1 MIVEI
6 SHFLT
11 ILATGLFLLSG
22 LFVLFSNQNEYI
34 SNLIARTYSHAF
46 FFLIVSFGL
55 YIWLAATD
63 NFSVLY
69 IASHSNSALPTFYK
83 ISSIWSAHEG
93 SMFLWIVFL
102 ALWGFI
108 FNINI
113 SQNNPLK
120 SLAIGTLSII
130 IVGFLL
136 FLLLTSNPFQ
146 TILPIP
152 PNNGAD
158 INPVLQDPA
167 LVIHPPT
174 LYLGYVGFG
183 IPFACAIAFLIKGN
197 SDIEWELM
205 VKKWSILAW
214 IFLTIGITL
223 GSWWAYYELGWG
235 GYWFW
240 DPVENVA
247 LMPWLA
253 STAFIHSLSVSIKS
267 KRLRVWT
274 ILLAISVFSLSLFGA
289 FIVRSGI
296 IDSVHSFAN
305 DPERGL
311 YLLGFITVIIMTSL
325 ILFVLRF
332 SKIQSKEKI
341 KRFSK
346 ESFISINNIFF
357 GVLIFSVMLGVIY
370 PLIYEYLFDQKIS
383 VGAPFYSAIF
393 SPIVLLACV
402 FLIFSVDSKWARK
415 FKFNLVSLPIL
426 FSTMVS
432 LLITF
437 IFFYLYEINDIY
449 MNLLIFIGFLII
461 CRYIF
466 EILQSFRF
474 KKYINSFSAI
484 AHMALGL
491 LLISISLN
499 SVLSIERAISLKI
512 DETEKYKDLTIYFQN
527 INLSNYSNYDSIEAD
542 LLIQTSNGKSFM
554 LSPEKRRYF
563 TRGQITTETA
573 IHATPLR
580 DIYMTI
586 GDQLDDGSWVV
597 NIQINYLIRWIW
609 FSAALM
615 SLAGILLIV
624 TNNRASIR
632 NKKQDYEITT

>member
-1 MIVEI
+1 MIIEI
-6 SHFLT
+6 SHFFT

-22 LFVLFSNQNEYI
+22 IFAVSIKNTEYV
-34 SNLIARTYSHAF
+34 SNLISRTYSHAF
-46 FFLIVSFGL
+46 LFLLISFGL
-55 YIWLAATD
+55 YVWLAATD

-69 IASHSNSALPTFYK
+69 IASHSNSDLPTFYK

-102 ALWGFI
+102 ALWGYLFN
-108 FNINI
+108 FNIT
-113 SQNNPLK
+113 QTNPIK
-120 SLAIGTLSII
+120 SLAIGILSLI

-152 PNNGAD
+152 PSNGAD

-183 IPFACAIAFLIKGN
+183 IPFACALAFLIKGN
-197 SDIEWELM
+197 TEIEWELM
-205 VKKWSILAW
+205 VQKWSVVAW

-253 STAFIHSLSVSIKS
+253 ATAFIHSLSVSIKS

-274 ILLAISVFSLSLFGA
+274 LLLSILVFSLSLFGA

-311 YLLGFITVIIMTSL
+311 YLLGFISVIIITSL
-325 ILFVLRF
+325 VLFVIRF
-332 SKIQSKEKI
+332 SKIQSI
-341 KRFSK
+341 TRVKRFSK

-357 GVLIFSVMLGVIY
+357 GVLVFSVMLGVIY
-370 PLIYEYLFDQKIS
+370 PLIYEYLFNQKIS
-383 VGAPFYSAIF
+383 VGAPFYTAIF
-393 SPIVLLACV
+393 SPIVLIACI
-402 FLIFSVDSKWARK
+402 FLIFSIDSKWSRE
-415 FKFNLVSLPIL
+415 FKLNLMNLPIIL
-426 FSTMVS
+426 STTLS
-432 LLITF
+432 FLITF
-437 IFFYLYEINDIY
+437 VFIFLYKIDDIY
-449 MNLLIFIGFLII
+449 MNLLIFVGFSII

-466 EILQSFRF
+466 EIYKSISA
-474 KKYINSFSAI
+474 KKYINPFSAI

-499 SVLSIERAISLKI
+499 SVLSSERAMSIKI
-512 DETEKYKDLTIYFQN
+512 DETESYKDLTIYFQN
-527 INLSNYSNYDSIEAD
+527 VNLSEAYNYDAIEAD
-542 LLIQTSNGKSFM
+542 LLVQTTNGESFL

-573 IHATPLR
+573 IHASLLR

-609 FSAALM
+609 FSAILM
-615 SLAGILLIV
+615 CMAGIMLIF
-624 TNNRASIR
+624 S
-632 NKKQDYEITT
+632 KKRLRR

>member
-1 MIVEI
+1 MIVEV

-22 LFVLFSNQNEYI
+22 LFATFINNTEYI

-46 FFLIVSFGL
+46 FFLIASFGL
-55 YIWLAATD
+55 YVWLAATD

-69 IASHSNSALPTFYK
+69 IASHSNTNLPIFYK

-102 ALWGFI
+102 AVWGFI
-108 FNINI
+108 FNFRI
-113 SQNNPLK
+113 SQSNPLK
-120 SLAIGTLSII
+120 SLTLGILSLV

-152 PNNGAD
+152 PIDGAD

-174 LYLGYVGFG
+174 LYLGYVGFS

-205 VKKWSILAW
+205 VQKWSIMAW

-253 STAFIHSLSVSIKS
+253 ATAFIHSLSVSIKS
-267 KRLRVWT
+267 KKLRVWT
-274 ILLAISVFSLSLFGA
+274 ILLSILVFSLSLFGA

-311 YLLGFITVIIMTSL
+311 YLLGFISLIIINSL

-332 SKIQSKEKI
+332 SKIQSIESI

-346 ESFISINNIFF
+346 ESFVSINNIFF
-357 GVLIFSVMLGVIY
+357 GVLIFSVMLGVTY
-370 PLIYEYLFDQKIS
+370 PLIYEYLLNQKIS
-383 VGAPFYSAIF
+383 VGAPFYTAIF
-393 SPIVLLACV
+393 SPIVLLACI
-402 FLIFSVDSKWARK
+402 FLIFSVDSKWSRRLNS
-415 FKFNLVSLPIL
+415 NLLNLPVVISTASSVIITLL
-426 FSTMVS
+426 F
-432 LLITF
+432 L
-437 IFFYLYEINDIY
+437 YLFDINDLY
-449 MNLLIFIGFLII
+449 MNALIFVGFLII
-461 CRYIF
+461 LRYMF
-466 EILQSFRF
+466 EIYKLIKFR
-474 KKYINSFSAI
+474 KYINPFSAI
-484 AHMALGL
+484 AHIALGL

-499 SVLSIERAISLKI
+499 SSLSTERAMSLKI
-512 DETEKYKDLTIYFQN
+512 DETEKYKDLTINFQN
-527 INLSNYSNYDSIEAD
+527 INLSNGSNYDAIKAD
-542 LLIQTSNGKSFM
+542 LLIQTTNGKSFK

-573 IHATPLR
+573 IHASPIR
-580 DIYMTI
+580 DIYITI

-597 NIQINYLIRWIW
+597 NIQLNYLIRWIW
-609 FSAALM
+609 FSAILM
-615 SLAGILLIV
+615 TFAGILLII
-624 TNNRASIR
+624 T
-632 NKKQDYEITT
+632 NKKSTFTFKKSIS

>member
-1 MIVEI
+1 MIIEI
-6 SHFLT
+6 SHFFT

-22 LFVLFSNQNEYI
+22 IFAVSIKNTEYV
-34 SNLIARTYSHAF
+34 SNLISRTYSHAF
-46 FFLIVSFGL
+46 LFLLISFGF
-55 YIWLAATD
+55 YVWLAATD

-69 IASHSNSALPTFYK
+69 IASHSNSDLPTFYK

-102 ALWGFI
+102 ALWGYLFN
-108 FNINI
+108 FNIT
-113 SQNNPLK
+113 QTNPIK
-120 SLAIGTLSII
+120 SLAIGILSLI

-152 PNNGAD
+152 PSNGAD

-183 IPFACAIAFLIKGN
+183 IPFACALAFLIKGN
-197 SDIEWELM
+197 TEIEWELM
-205 VKKWSILAW
+205 VQKWSVVAW

-253 STAFIHSLSVSIKS
+253 ATAFIHSLSVSIKS

-274 ILLAISVFSLSLFGA
+274 LLLSILVFSLSLFGA

-311 YLLGFITVIIMTSL
+311 YLLGFISVIIITSL
-325 ILFVLRF
+325 VLFVIRF
-332 SKIQSKEKI
+332 SKIQSI
-341 KRFSK
+341 TRVKRFSK

-357 GVLIFSVMLGVIY
+357 GVLVFSVMLGVIY
-370 PLIYEYLFDQKIS
+370 PLIYEYLFNQKIS
-383 VGAPFYSAIF
+383 VGAPFYTAIF
-393 SPIVLLACV
+393 SPIVLIACI
-402 FLIFSVDSKWARK
+402 FLIFSIDSKWSRE
-415 FKFNLVSLPIL
+415 FKLNLMNLPIIL
-426 FSTMVS
+426 STTLS
-432 LLITF
+432 FLITF
-437 IFFYLYEINDIY
+437 VFIFLYKIDDIY
-449 MNLLIFIGFLII
+449 MNLLIFVGFLII
-461 CRYIF
+461 CRYVF
-466 EILQSFRF
+466 EIYKSISA
-474 KKYINSFSAI
+474 KKYINPFSAI

-499 SVLSIERAISLKI
+499 SVLSSERAMSIKI
-512 DETEKYKDLTIYFQN
+512 DETESYKDLTIYFQN
-527 INLSNYSNYDSIEAD
+527 VNLSEAYNYDAIEAD
-542 LLIQTSNGKSFM
+542 LLVQTTNGQSFL

-573 IHATPLR
+573 IHASLLR

-609 FSAALM
+609 FSAILM
-615 SLAGILLIV
+615 CMAGIMLIF
-624 TNNRASIR
+624 S
-632 NKKQDYEITT
+632 KKRLRR